1 MRLLLPA
8 TDNLVIYFNL
18 WMCFTTQVSSRTHT
32 HTHAGGGRRHACRLG
47 VLVDCRARNQT
58 NNLLIIGRPRSLL
71 SQFNGPG
78 QNAVSGPL
86 VLTQHKNTNLKVP
99 ISQTDVKK
107 KFLHGCMSQMLCFW
121 GLLYKNSTSSL
132 YSLT

>member
-1 MRLLLPA
+1 MHADLGFLSPA
-8 TDNLVIYFNL
+8 
-18 WMCFTTQVSSRTHT
+18 
-32 HTHAGGGRRHACRLG
+32 G
-47 VLVDCRARNQT
+47 ARNQT
-58 NNLLIIGRPRSLL
+58 NNLLIIGRLRSLL

-78 QNAVSGPL
+78 QNVVSGPL